1 MSAFLGP
8 IHFWLYNKIQ
18 FQENLIDELVAYV
31 TAKGWSDKVDQY
43 VSTDRRKLDEV
54 IDEANIHGWLQSRIH
69 DAEGRYA
76 ALVLDAAGDD
86 AEKFDAL
93 KEAARDFGA
102 KQGLQAATAPEAFH
116 RLDDLLLDGMP
127 CDQVNRVRESDDAR
141 IARDRTMDLHSEF
154 WQGHGD
160 RYYALRQALVDGLL
174 SATDYALESPAEG
187 QYEIVKK
194 SA

>member
-31 TAKGWSDKVDQY
+31 TAKGWSDKADQY

-86 AEKFDAL
+86 AKKFDAL
-93 KEAARDFGA
+93 KQAAHDFGV

-141 IARDRTMDLHSEF
+141 IAWDRTIDLHSEF

-174 SATDYALESPAEG
+174 SATGYALESPAEG

>member
-31 TAKGWSDKVDQY
+31 TAKGWSDKADQY

-86 AEKFDAL
+86 GEKFDAL

-141 IARDRTMDLHSEF
+141 IAWDRTIDLHSEF

-174 SATDYALESPAEG
+174 SATGYALENPAEG

>member
-127 CDQVNRVRESDDAR
+127 CDQVNRVRESTMPVLPGIGRWIFTVNFGRATATAITLCVRPWSTDSCR
-141 IARDRTMDLHSEF
+141 LRTM
-154 WQGHGD
+154 
-160 RYYALRQALVDGLL
+160 
-174 SATDYALESPAEG
+174 P
-187 QYEIVKK
+187 
-194 SA
+194 

>member
-31 TAKGWSDKVDQY
+31 TAKGWSDKADQY

-93 KEAARDFGA
+93 KQAAHDFGV

-127 CDQVNRVRESDDAR
+127 CDQVNRVRESNDAR
-141 IARDRTMDLHSEF
+141 IAWDRTMDLHSEF

-174 SATDYALESPAEG
+174 SATGYALENPAEG

>member
-31 TAKGWSDKVDQY
+31 TAKGWSDKADQY

-54 IDEANIHGWLQSRIH
+54 IDEASIHGWLQSRIH

-86 AEKFDAL
+86 GEKFDAL
-93 KEAARDFGA
+93 KEAAHNFGA
-102 KQGLQAATAPEAFH
+102 KQGLQAATAPEAVH

-141 IARDRTMDLHSEF
+141 IAWDRTMDLHSEF

>member
-31 TAKGWSDKVDQY
+31 TAKGWSDKADQY

-93 KEAARDFGA
+93 KEVARDFGA

-141 IARDRTMDLHSEF
+141 IAWDRTMDLHSEF

-160 RYYALRQALVDGLL
+160 HYYALRQALVDGLL

>member
-86 AEKFDAL
+86 AEKFYAL

-141 IARDRTMDLHSEF
+141 IAWDRTMDLHSEF

>member
-76 ALVLDAAGDD
+76 ALVIDAAGDD

-141 IARDRTMDLHSEF
+141 IAWDRTMDLHSEF

>member
-31 TAKGWSDKVDQY
+31 TAKGWSDKADQY

-86 AEKFDAL
+86 VFRPQRHRKPSTASMIFSSTACPATRSTASAKATMPAL
-93 KEAARDFGA
+93 PGIEQWISTVNFGR
-102 KQGLQAATAPEAFH
+102 ATATAT
-116 RLDDLLLDGMP
+116 MP
-127 CDQVNRVRESDDAR
+127 CVRPWSTDSCR
-141 IARDRTMDLHSEF
+141 
-154 WQGHGD
+154 
-160 RYYALRQALVDGLL
+160 LR
-174 SATDYALESPAEG
+174 ATP
-187 QYEIVKK
+187 
-194 SA
+194 

>member
-141 IARDRTMDLHSEF
+141 IAWDRTMDLHSEF
-154 WQGHGD
+154 WQGHGA

>member
-31 TAKGWSDKVDQY
+31 TAKGWSDKADQY

-93 KEAARDFGA
+93 KQAAHDFGV

-141 IARDRTMDLHSEF
+141 IAWDRTIDLHSDF

>member
-31 TAKGWSDKVDQY
+31 TAKGWSDKADQY

-86 AEKFDAL
+86 GEKFDAL

-141 IARDRTMDLHSEF
+141 IAWDRTMDLHSEF

-174 SATDYALESPAEG
+174 SANGLCFR
-187 QYEIVKK
+187 K
-194 SA
+194 SG

>member
-31 TAKGWSDKVDQY
+31 TAKGWSDKADQY
-43 VSTDRRKLDEV
+43 VSTDRRKPDEV

-93 KEAARDFGA
+93 KQAAHDFGV

-127 CDQVNRVRESDDAR
+127 CDQVNRVRESNDAR
-141 IARDRTMDLHSEF
+141 IAWDRTMDLHSEF

-174 SATDYALESPAEG
+174 SATGYALENPAEG

>member
-31 TAKGWSDKVDQY
+31 TAKGWSDKADQY

-86 AEKFDAL
+86 AKKFDAL
-93 KEAARDFGA
+93 KQAAHDFGV
-102 KQGLQAATAPEAFH
+102 KQGLQAATAP
-116 RLDDLLLDGMP
+116 
-127 CDQVNRVRESDDAR
+127 
-141 IARDRTMDLHSEF
+141 
-154 WQGHGD
+154 
-160 RYYALRQALVDGLL
+160 
-174 SATDYALESPAEG
+174 
-187 QYEIVKK
+187 
-194 SA
+194 

>member
-76 ALVLDAAGDD
+76 ALVLDAAGED

-141 IARDRTMDLHSEF
+141 IAWDRTMDLHSEF

>member
-31 TAKGWSDKVDQY
+31 TAKGWCDKAEQY

-76 ALVLDAAGDD
+76 ALVIDAAGDD

-93 KEAARDFGA
+93 KQAAHDFGV

-141 IARDRTMDLHSEF
+141 IAWDRTIDLHSEF

-174 SATDYALESPAEG
+174 SATDYALENPAEG

>member
-31 TAKGWSDKVDQY
+31 TAKGWSDKADQY

-54 IDEANIHGWLQSRIH
+54 IDEANINGWLQSRIH

-86 AEKFDAL
+86 GEKFDAL
-93 KEAARDFGA
+93 KEAAHNFGA

-141 IARDRTMDLHSEF
+141 IAWDQTMDLHSEF

>member
-54 IDEANIHGWLQSRIH
+54 IDKANIHGWLQSRIH

-141 IARDRTMDLHSEF
+141 IAWDRTMDLHSEF
-154 WQGHGD
+154 WQGHGY

>member
-31 TAKGWSDKVDQY
+31 TAKGWSDKADQY

-86 AEKFDAL
+86 GEKFDAL
-93 KEAARDFGA
+93 KEAAYNFGA

-141 IARDRTMDLHSEF
+141 IAWDRTMDLHSEF

>member
-31 TAKGWSDKVDQY
+31 TAKGWSDKADQY

-86 AEKFDAL
+86 AEKIRCF
-93 KEAARDFGA
+93 ETGCS
-102 KQGLQAATAPEAFH
+102 
-116 RLDDLLLDGMP
+116 RL
-127 CDQVNRVRESDDAR
+127 
-141 IARDRTMDLHSEF
+141 
-154 WQGHGD
+154 W
-160 RYYALRQALVDGLL
+160 RQTGPSGRNGTGSL
-174 SATDYALESPAEG
+174 PPPR
-187 QYEIVKK
+187 
-194 SA
+194 

>member
-31 TAKGWSDKVDQY
+31 TAKGWSDKADQY

-76 ALVLDAAGDD
+76 AWSSMQPVTM
-86 AEKFDAL
+86 
-93 KEAARDFGA
+93 A
-102 KQGLQAATAPEAFH
+102 KNSTP
-116 RLDDLLLDGMP
+116 
-127 CDQVNRVRESDDAR
+127 
-141 IARDRTMDLHSEF
+141 
-154 WQGHGD
+154 
-160 RYYALRQALVDGLL
+160 
-174 SATDYALESPAEG
+174 
-187 QYEIVKK
+187 
-194 SA
+194 

>member
-31 TAKGWSDKVDQY
+31 TAKGWSDKADQY

-76 ALVLDAAGDD
+76 ALVLAAAGDD
-86 AEKFDAL
+86 GEKFDAL
-93 KEAARDFGA
+93 KQAAHDFGA

-141 IARDRTMDLHSEF
+141 IAWDRTMDLHSDF

>member
-31 TAKGWSDKVDQY
+31 TAKGWSDKADQY

-86 AEKFDAL
+86 GEKFDAL

-141 IARDRTMDLHSEF
+141 IAWDRTMDLHSEF

>member
-141 IARDRTMDLHSEF
+141 IAGDRTMDLHSEF

>member
-31 TAKGWSDKVDQY
+31 TAKGWSDKADQY

-86 AEKFDAL
+86 GEKFD
-93 KEAARDFGA
+93 
-102 KQGLQAATAPEAFH
+102 AFH

-141 IARDRTMDLHSEF
+141 IAWDRTMDLHSEF

>member
-141 IARDRTMDLHSEF
+141 IAWDRTMDLHSEF

>member
-116 RLDDLLLDGMP
+116 RLDDLLLDGML
-127 CDQVNRVRESDDAR
+127 CDQVIRVRESDDAR
-141 IARDRTMDLHSEF
+141 IAWDRTMDLHSEF

>member
-1 MSAFLGP
+1 MGAFLGP

-141 IARDRTMDLHSEF
+141 IAWDRTMDLHSEF